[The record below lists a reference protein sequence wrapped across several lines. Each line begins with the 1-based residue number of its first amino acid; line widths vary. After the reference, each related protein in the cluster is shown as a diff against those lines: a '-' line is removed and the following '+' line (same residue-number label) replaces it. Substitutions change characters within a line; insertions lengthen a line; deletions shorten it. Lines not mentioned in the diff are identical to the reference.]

1 MSVKVVAPY
10 SGGARLLGLSLSVGL
25 GGLLVTG
32 IGMAFQPRQVLFSY
46 LVSMAYWLGLCLGAL
61 LLLTIFHA
69 SNAKWPVVVRRVLE
83 RMGECCVVF
92 ALLFLPVLFGIKQL
106 FLWTNQ
112 GLPEQVA
119 RLLEKK
125 RFYLNIPF
133 FLFRAVVYFAIW
145 IAVSW
150 ALSRWSRRQDE
161 AEDLTLTVKQRRLGA
176 FAVPVLSLTLTFAA
190 VDWLMSLDPTWYSTI
205 FGVYY
210 FAGSFVAAIALLILV
225 TVLSRGPNLYGSF
238 VSAEHLQSLG
248 NFLFAFVIFWAY
260 IGFSQFMLIWIADIP
275 EEAPWYVLRAF
286 GGWQPVGIALFFG
299 HFVLPFFFLLSRE
312 VKRNRRALALAAG
325 WILAFHYLDLY
336 WVVMPVLHPSSPH
349 LHWADLTAFLG
360 IGGIAIGFAI
370 WRMRGSYTVPVGD
383 PYLPASLNYR
393 QP

>member
-1 MSVKVVAPY
+1 MSVRVVAPY
-10 SGGARLLGLSLSVGL
+10 SGGARLLRLSLTVGL

-46 LVSMAYWLGLCLGAL
+46 LVSLAYWLGLCLGAL

-69 SNAKWPVVVRRVLE
+69 SNAKWPVVVRRMLE
-83 RMGECCVVF
+83 RMAECCAVF
-92 ALLFLPVLFGIKQL
+92 ALLFLPILFGIKHL
-106 FLWTNQ
+106 FLWTNE

-119 RLLEKK
+119 RLLQQK
-125 RFYLNIPF
+125 RFYLNVPF
-133 FLFRAVVYFAIW
+133 FLVRAALYFAIW
-145 IAVSW
+145 IVVSW

-161 AEDLTLTVKQRRLGA
+161 VEDLTLTVKQRRLGS
-176 FAVPVLSLTLTFAA
+176 FAVPILALSLTFAA

-210 FAGSFVAAIALLILV
+210 FAGSFVGAIALLILV
-225 TVLSRGPNLYGSF
+225 TALSRGPDLFGNL
-238 VSAEHLQSLG
+238 VSAEHLHSLG
-248 NFLFAFVIFWAY
+248 TFLFAFVVFWAY
-260 IGFSQFMLIWIADIP
+260 IAFCQFMLIWIADIP
-275 EEAPWYVLRAF
+275 EEAPWYLLRAF
-286 GGWQPVGIALFFG
+286 GGWQPIGIALFLG

-312 VKRNRRALALAAG
+312 VKRNRRALAWAAA
-325 WILAFHYLDLY
+325 WILVFHYLDLY
-336 WVVMPVLHPSSPH
+336 WVIMPVLHPSSPH

-360 IGGIAIGFAI
+360 IGGLAIGFAI